1 MRHWLA
7 LPMLALS
14 LVATTVAA
22 REMEATT
29 PAHALQRLHDMPQAR
44 AAHSATLL
52 RDGRVLLAGG
62 CHATGCDEGISGDAL
77 LFDPKSKT
85 FAKAGNLVQARVGHR
100 AIRLRNGAVL
110 LIGGW
115 TPDGT
120 SKLVEM
126 YDPTSGRFS
135 RQGELLQARD
145 GFSATALRN
154 GNILIAGGY
163 AGDMQRLASA
173 ETYDPR
179 TGQSR
184 ATAAMATPRM
194 AHTATLLPDGR
205 VLVAGG
211 SSARGQLLDT
221 LELFDPATGR
231 FQHAGRLRKARHK
244 HAAIRIGSDVL
255 VMGGAGVNEFSEQFH
270 DSELW
275 RPGTNRTVPG
285 PAMNDGRYKIIDS
298 VVRLGDGSVLVAG
311 SGNTPER
318 LYYAGK
324 HFTPIAG
331 AIGDDL
337 AFSTATLLGDGRVLV
352 AGGYAPGIH
361 PSRGAW
367 IYEPNYRSMPEIDKQ
382 RIDQ

>member
-7 LPMLALS
+7 FLMLALA
-14 LVATTVAA
+14 LVATTVTA
-22 REMEATT
+22 REPKATT
-29 PAHALQRLHDMPQAR
+29 PANGLQRLHDMPQAR

-62 CHATGCDEGISGDAL
+62 CHATGCEEGISVDAL
-77 LFDPKSKT
+77 LFDPKSRT
-85 FAKAGNLVQARVGHR
+85 FSKAGNLVQPRVGHR

-115 TPDGT
+115 TPDGA

-126 YDPTSGRFS
+126 YDPASGHFS

-145 GFSATALRN
+145 GFSATALLD

-163 AGDMQRLASA
+163 TGDMQRLSSA
-173 ETYDPR
+173 EIYDPR

-184 ATAAMATPRM
+184 AIAAMATPRM

-211 SSARGQLLDT
+211 SSARGQLLDA
-221 LELFDPATGR
+221 LELFDPASGR
-231 FQHAGRLRKARHK
+231 FQDSGHLRKARHK
-244 HAAIRIGSDVL
+244 HAAIRIGGNVL
-255 VMGGAGVNEFSEQFH
+255 IMGGAGVHEFSEQFR

-275 RPGTNRTVPG
+275 RPDAMRTSPG
-285 PAMNDGRYKIIDS
+285 PTMQDGRYKFLDS
-298 VVRLGDGSVLVAG
+298 VVRLGDGDILVAG
-311 SGNTPER
+311 SGQAPE
-318 LYYAGK
+318 LLDSTGQHFKPTAG
-324 HFTPIAG
+324 ILAN
-331 AIGDDL
+331 DL
-337 AFSTATLLGDGRVLV
+337 SFSTATSLRDGRVLI

-367 IYEPNYRSMPEIDKQ
+367 LYQPTD
-382 RIDQ
+382 